1 MTFTVSDS
9 KLRARTLRF
18 AAPALFAGAFLGVW
32 YFFHYE
38 ILSERRRVIL
48 PPIHQIWANSF
59 WGWDNEVR
67 DRLWEAFWTT
77 TRLSMIGLFFAII
90 FGVALAVI
98 MTISKSAERS
108 LYPWAVVLQTL
119 PILALIPLIDVWFQN
134 IDPWYFGFD
143 VHFKKRLIV
152 CVLIAIFPIITNTFF
167 GLKSAERNLHDMMTL
182 HRSNRFVRTWKL
194 EFPASLPAMFIGFRI
209 AAGLSVIGAI
219 VAEFLFARGGR
230 GVGNL
235 IRLYSDWA
243 RYDDMIATIL
253 VSSFLGITVF
263 WIFGFLGWLAT
274 RHWHVSAAAA

>member
-1 MTFTVSDS
+1 MTSASSDS
-9 KLRARTLRF
+9 RARARTIRF
-18 AAPALFAGAFLGVW
+18 LAPVLFAGVFVGVW
-32 YFFHYE
+32 YLFHYV
-38 ILSERRRVIL
+38 ILSERRRIVL
-48 PPIHQIWANSF
+48 PPIHEIWVNSF
-59 WGWDNEVR
+59 WGWGNEVR
-67 DRLWEAFWTT
+67 GDLWEAFWTT
-77 TRLSMIGLFFAII
+77 TRLSMIGLAIAII
-90 FGVALAVI
+90 YGVLLAVI
-98 MTISKSAERS
+98 MNISKPIERS

-134 IDPWYFGFD
+134 IDPWYLGFD

-167 GLKSAERNLHDMMTL
+167 GLQSAERNLHDMITL
-182 HRSNRFVRTWKL
+182 HRPNRFVRAWKL
-194 EFPASLPAMFIGFRI
+194 EFPASLPAMFTGFRI

-230 GVGNL
+230 GIGNL
-235 IRLYSDWA
+235 IWRYNGFA

-253 VSSFLGITVF
+253 VSSLLGIVVF